1 MVQDESGIG
10 DTSCPVP
17 FKKIGDLIGCYYPVL
32 EAANWDDA
40 EAACQE
46 LSPSA
51 RLISFDS
58 LEVRV

>member
-1 MVQDESGIG
+1 MG

-17 FKKIGDLIGCYYPVL
+17 FIKIGDLICCYYPVL
-32 EAANWDDA
+32 EATNWDDA

-51 RLISFDS
+51 HLISFES
-58 LEVRV
+58 LG